1 MRERIGSF
9 RFPLDTDPL
18 RIVPCLTSSSAR
30 GCGVRK
36 AAFGAGINA
45 LVFAATIAVGFLL
58 TPFLVR
64 TLGKPQYDVWCVVEA
79 VLAYFTLLDL
89 GVASYLMRTTAR
101 AQAKDEIGTLNRAA
115 SASAAV
121 FLCGS
126 AVVLVGGGSVL
137 FALSGRLAERAEAGG
152 QVGWFLAIMLVNLAC
167 LLPLS
172 LFPAILDGL
181 ERFVWKAAVRFLFL
195 LLRTIGMVLALRA
208 GFGLAGVGVV
218 VFATTL
224 GEQAALAL
232 GCFLGRPGLRIQP
245 WGVERRAMR
254 DVIGAGVDAFLAMLA
269 GRITLQTGAILVG
282 LMLPV
287 GRVTDLMMAIR
298 VTEYAKQLLRQF
310 TTTLTP
316 GISALEARDD
326 WAGIRG
332 IFLVGTKWM
341 VLLSVPV
348 NVGLWCFGRPF
359 LAAWVGPEF
368 AVASGTST
376 MILAGTVTI
385 GLLQSVAARV
395 LYGLGRLRWFAR
407 IALIEGAVN
416 LLLTLLL
423 IEPYGIVGVA
433 VAIAVPNLLASVVV
447 VVHTMRVLEVPMFGY
462 AKTCA
467 VPLLANV
474 VPTTVWL
481 ALGDP
486 AADYGSIGLFL
497 VAGLSPYAALIAATQ
512 VRWAPTAASP
522 TPPAGVRVAAAVPAG
537 CRPSGRG

>member
-101 AQAKDEIGTLNRAA
+101 AQANDEIGTLNRAA

-218 VFATTL
+218 VLATTL

-316 GISALEARDD
+316 GISASEARDD
-326 WAGIRG
+326 WAGIRS

-522 TPPAGVRVAAAVPAG
+522 TPPAGVRVAAAGPAG